1 MAPHLMD
8 EELLDATVSI
18 LRRCG
23 LNAGWQQTG
32 GGVRCLIVSGADEAL
47 DEPRFWFG
55 SAGDRWAAE
64 VDGGTAGLW
73 TDIASDEDNPT
84 QIARG
89 ILAAITRFS
98 RNQE

>member
-1 MAPHLMD
+1 MD
-8 EELLDATVSI
+8 EALLEATVSI

-32 GGVRCLIVSGADEAL
+32 GGVPCLIVSGADEAL

-64 VDGGTAGLW
+64 VDGNPAGLG
-73 TDIASDEDNPT
+73 TDIHSDEDNPT

-98 RNQE
+98 QNQG